1 MKDYYKTLEVSENA
15 TEDEI
20 KKSFKKLAKKYHPDI
35 NKGNKASEEK
45 FKELSEAYEV
55 LCNKS
60 ERRKYDA
67 QRHGHGT
74 YNFNGFSQ
82 DGPFKDYFKGRAQG
96 SSPEFSDIFDSIFEG
111 FGVKSGGGDSYF
123 EHFENLFGG
132 SAHNKRRSSPQKS
145 YNLKIP
151 IETAILGG
159 KVEVTGIEK
168 IPTEVVIPANSPNG
182 SIIYSGNKK
191 IVLSVESCDPFKVV
205 GNNIELTICINFA
218 QAVLGSKVRLKAPNK
233 ERIIL
238 TVPPGTSFNDVFK
251 VKGMGLAGGDLLV
264 KTEIQIPKNLSESE
278 KEQFEAFAKKMN
290 WRF

>member
-55 LCNKS
+55 LCNPS

-67 QRHGHGT
+67 QRMVRGN

-82 DGPFKDYFKGRAQG
+82 DGPFGDFFKRTSKGKA
-96 SSPEFSDIFDSIFEG
+96 PDFADILDSIFDG
-111 FGVKSGGGDSYF
+111 LGSNSGSGDSYF
-123 EHFENLFGG
+123 EHFENLFGA
-132 SAHNKRRSSPQKS
+132 SSNKRKSSSQNG

-151 IETAILGG
+151 VETAILGG
-159 KVEVTGIEK
+159 IVEVTGLENIPIK
-168 IPTEVVIPANSPNG
+168 IKVPANSANG
-182 SIIYSGNKK
+182 RIIHVGDKK
-191 IVLSVESCDPFKVV
+191 IVLSVESSDPFKVV

-233 ERIIL
+233 ENIIL